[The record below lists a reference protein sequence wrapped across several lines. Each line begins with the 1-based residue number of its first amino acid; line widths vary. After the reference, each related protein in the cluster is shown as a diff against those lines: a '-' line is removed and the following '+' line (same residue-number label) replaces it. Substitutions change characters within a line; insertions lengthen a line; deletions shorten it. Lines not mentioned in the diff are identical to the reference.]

1 MNQAASVT
9 TRDDGYVQDE
19 SSQWVAAAVGAR
31 AGEIVL
37 DACAGPGGKATALA
51 ATGARVIGADLQP
64 SRAGLV
70 AKNAERL
77 GHRLPVV
84 ACDATAPAFGTG
96 SFDRVLVDAPCS
108 GLGALRRRA
117 DARWR
122 VTEDDVRD
130 LASIQRDVLSASA
143 GLVRP
148 GGVLVYSVCTITAA
162 ESIDHAVPD
171 GFDVVDRDG
180 DDVLPALGP
189 DWRPFGHGHRLL
201 PHHADTDGMVI
212 IRYRRR
218 TGE

>member
-1 MNQAASVT
+1 
-9 TRDDGYVQDE
+9 
-19 SSQWVAAAVGAR
+19 
-31 AGEIVL
+31 
-37 DACAGPGGKATALA
+37 
-51 ATGARVIGADLQP
+51 
-64 SRAGLV
+64 
-70 AKNAERL
+70 
-77 GHRLPVV
+77 
-84 ACDATAPAFGTG
+84 
-96 SFDRVLVDAPCS
+96 
-108 GLGALRRRA
+108 LRRRA